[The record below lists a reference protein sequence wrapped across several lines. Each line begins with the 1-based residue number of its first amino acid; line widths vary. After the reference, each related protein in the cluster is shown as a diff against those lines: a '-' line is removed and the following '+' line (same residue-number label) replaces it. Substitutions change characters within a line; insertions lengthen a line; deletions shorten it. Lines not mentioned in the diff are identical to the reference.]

1 MSDLL
6 GFFGPLLLFMIFPL
20 MPPVIGLL
28 VGTAVDLVRRDTGDE
43 ESPVDRAKA
52 RSAARR
58 HDVAQPAS

>member
-6 GFFGPLLLFMIFPL
+6 GFFGPLLLFMVFPL
-20 MPPVIGLL
+20 MPPLIGLV
-28 VGTAVDLVRRDTGDE
+28 VGTVVDLVRRDPGNE

-58 HDVAQPAS
+58 HEVAQPAS